1 MARLGRKRGEQWAG
15 SRSVVAV
22 TREHC
27 WLPGHGTERERT
39 LKDVQVSFCSNSGR
53 GLLQLGDPGKN
64 RIRPEDHKFGCDE
77 FGVLMRPLRRV
88 LEWAC
93 EHRGVERDV

>member
-1 MARLGRKRGEQWAG
+1 M
-15 SRSVVAV
+15 
-22 TREHC
+22 
-27 WLPGHGTERERT
+27 
-39 LKDVQVSFCSNSGR
+39 
-53 GLLQLGDPGKN
+53 GDPGKN

-77 FGVLMRPLRRV
+77 FGVLVRPLRRV